1 MNRHLKPILWGWLF
15 ITFFLTSG
23 FWPGPARLS
32 AQNVNLGVSLA
43 DGKLLGFYFSISKYF
58 NVPSETVIDLR
69 NRYRQRLADEDLPV
83 IFLIARQARVEPAMV
98 IDLRL
103 SGLSWWDISIH
114 FGLSPEIFFVPV
126 RMTRIGPPYGHA
138 YGYYRKYHGQKK
150 WGKVVLSDDDIIN
163 LVNLKFISEVNEIEP
178 ERVIKMRASGQRFV
192 DIHDT
197 IQMEK
202 AKGRGGQPGGQKSK
216 PDKRGKGKN
225 K

>member
-1 MNRHLKPILWGWLF
+1 MNRQLKPIVWGWLF
-15 ITFFLTSG
+15 ITLFLT
-23 FWPGPARLS
+23 PGLLPRPARLS
-32 AQNVNLGVSLA
+32 AQNVNAGVSFA

-58 NVPSETVIDLR
+58 NVPSESVIDLR
-69 NRYRQRLADEDLPV
+69 NNYRRRLADEDMPV
-83 IFLIARQARVEPAMV
+83 IFLIARQARVEPAVV

-103 SGLSWWDISIH
+103 GGLSWWDISIH

-126 RMTRIGPPYGHA
+126 RMTRIGPPYGQA

-150 WGKVVLSDDDIIN
+150 WGKVALSDDDIVN

-178 ERVIKMRASGQRFV
+178 EQVMKMRAKGQHFV

-197 IQMEK
+197 IQLEK
-202 AKGRGGQPGGQKSK
+202 AKQRSGQAGEPKSK